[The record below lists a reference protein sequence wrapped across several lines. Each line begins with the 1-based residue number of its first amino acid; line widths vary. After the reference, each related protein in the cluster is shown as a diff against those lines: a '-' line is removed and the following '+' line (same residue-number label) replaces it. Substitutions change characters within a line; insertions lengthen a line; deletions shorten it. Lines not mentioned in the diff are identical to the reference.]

1 MVVTRSPPGQR
12 VMQYSG
18 TVSRSRGWGYLNI
31 IRVRI
36 ALRTHIFN
44 FVRFLYKA
52 KLNKKGLNRPK
63 NM

>member
-44 FVRFLYKA
+44 FFRFIVQGKV
-52 KLNKKGLNRPK
+52 K
-63 NM
+63 